1 MKVFNNLQVGTKILA
16 AFVIAFLVMI
26 GIGLFTLSQLSR
38 VNATIDDLTENLAVD
53 RQIAND
59 IAAEVMAAR
68 LAATKYINGHQQA
81 NLEAYQAAMGEYDK
95 TLAQAEV
102 AITNPKRVELLAQI
116 KTDIK
121 QYRSALTQITSS
133 IADRDRI
140 QTEVLDVQGPLA
152 LDLLDQLSTAVDRT
166 GSSDLVHEVDQVR
179 RAMLLMRLDAFKYLV
194 EGDPAIV
201 EKFAGRH
208 QEAQDAL
215 AALNGSL
222 TNAAQRKL
230 FADAQ
235 AAIDAYAAG
244 FVSLQADFDQQHVL
258 QTETL
263 DVVGPRVAE
272 SAAAIVASVGDDFVA
287 ESGRASSEE
296 TQTQIILITTILV
309 SGLLALLI
317 GFGITRS
324 VTVPL
329 AQVTRA
335 ARAIAQ
341 GDVNQE
347 IALRTTEELGQ
358 LADSFR
364 EMIDYLKEMAGSADA
379 IANGDLTIEVTPRS
393 ENDQLGKSLR
403 ITVER
408 LHELVGE
415 LLANA
420 DRVATSAQQVAGASE
435 QSAEATQQIAV
446 TMQQVARGSTQQA
459 ASITTTAAS
468 VEEMRR
474 AIDSVANG
482 AQEQAT
488 AIDSTGAAMSRL
500 AAAIADI
507 RRSAQAQADGM
518 KQAAAS
524 RAGLADSLHDVAAA
538 TDAVVHEAQQS
549 TKAADEGLDFAN
561 QSMAGMQR
569 VSDATEQL
577 ASRVRDLGRRSGQI
591 GAIIETIDDIASQTN
606 LLALNAAIEAARA
619 GEHGKGFAVVAEEVR
634 KLAERSA
641 QATKEIGDL
650 VRAVQSGAKEVGE
663 AMHTAGADVMNARQL
678 TEHAGTA
685 FEKLA
690 QGARQSAE
698 RARGVQAA
706 VVSMGDASVSLEDA
720 VARSAELAERNG
732 ESAEQMTLLS
742 AGVVTGLDRLSAVVE
757 SNTASTEQMS
767 ASANEV
773 TGSVESIASVSEEN
787 SAAVEEVS
795 ASAEEMTA
803 QVQEVAASAQ
813 VLAQLAVDL
822 KSMVRR
828 FHLDKRGSAA
838 EFVDQVETFK
848 NAHLGWVKKSEDMVA
863 GKLLLT
869 VEQIPAHT
877 ECALGKWYYR
887 IGAREFGGLKEY
899 KAIEQSHAAF
909 HDGLKS
915 LARALSSGQQD
926 TAARIQRDLVRQS
939 GVVVNALEDLKRVI
953 AHGGSQSTQV
963 NVRVAQGMQAVA
975 DPR

>member
-1 MKVFNNLQVGTKILA
+1 MKAFNNLKVGTKILA

-26 GIGLFTLSQLSR
+26 GIGLFTLAQLSR
-38 VNATIDDLTENLAVD
+38 LNATIDDLTENLAVD

-59 IAAEVMAAR
+59 IAAEILSAR
-68 LAATKYINGHQQA
+68 LTATKYINGHQPA
-81 NLEAYQAAMGEYDK
+81 NLEAYQVAMGEYDK

-102 AITNPKRVELLAQI
+102 AITNPKRVEILAQI
-116 KTDIK
+116 KSDVE
-121 QYRSALTQITSS
+121 QYRSTMTQISGFIT
-133 IADRDRI
+133 DRDNI
-140 QTEVLDVQGPLA
+140 QATILDVQGPLA
-152 LDLLDQLSTAVDRT
+152 LDLLDKLSAAADRT
-166 GSSDLVHEVDQVR
+166 GSSETAHQVDQVR
-179 RAMLLMRLDAFKYLV
+179 RALLLMRLDAFKYLI

-201 EKFAGRH
+201 EKFTGRY
-208 QEAQDAL
+208 QEAQTAL
-215 AALNGSL
+215 ATLDGSL
-222 TNAAQRKL
+222 TDAGQRQL
-230 FADAQ
+230 YADAS
-235 AAIDAYAAG
+235 AAIDAYASG
-244 FVSLQADFDQQHVL
+244 FTSLQADFDKQHAL

-272 SAAAIVASVGDDFVA
+272 SAAAIVASVGDDFTA
-287 ESGRASSEE
+287 ESDRASSEE
-296 TQTQIILITTILV
+296 TQTQIILITVILAA
-309 SGLLALLI
+309 GLLALLI

-329 AQVTRA
+329 SQVTRA
-335 ARAIAQ
+335 ASAIAQ

-347 IALRTTEELGQ
+347 ITLRTKDELGQ

-364 EMIDYLKEMAGSADA
+364 EMVDYLKTMAGSADDV
-379 IANGDLTIEVTPRS
+379 ANGDLTIQVKPRS
-393 ENDQLGKSLR
+393 ENDVLGKSLR
-403 ITVER
+403 MTVER
-408 LHELVGE
+408 LRELVTE
-415 LLANA
+415 LLGNA
-420 DRVATSAQQVAGASE
+420 ERVATSAQQVAGAAE

-459 ASITTTAAS
+459 ASITTTASS

-500 AAAIADI
+500 ATAIADI
-507 RRSAQAQADGM
+507 RQSAKDQAVGM
-518 KQAAAS
+518 TQAANL

-549 TKAADEGLDFAN
+549 TKAADEGLGFAT

-641 QATKEIGDL
+641 QATKEIGEL
-650 VRAVQSGAKEVGE
+650 VRAVQDGAKEVGE
-663 AMHTAGADVMNARQL
+663 AMHTAGADVTSARQL

-690 QGARQSAE
+690 RGAQQSAE
-698 RARGVQAA
+698 RAKGVQAA
-706 VVSMGDASVSLEDA
+706 VISMSDASASLEDA

-732 ESAEQMTLLS
+732 QSAEQMTLLS
-742 AGVVTGLDRLSAVVE
+742 EGVVTGLDRLSAVVE

-767 ASANEV
+767 ASASEV
-773 TGSVESIASVSEEN
+773 TSSVESIASVSEEN

-803 QVQEVAASAQ
+803 QVQEVSASAQ

-822 KSMVRR
+822 KSLVRR
-828 FHLDKRGSAA
+828 FHLSSGDSSA
-838 EFVDQVETFK
+838 EFVEQVETFK
-848 NAHLGWVKKSEDMVA
+848 SAHLGWVKKSEDMLA
-863 GKLLLT
+863 GKLQLT
-869 VEQIPAHT
+869 ADQIPAHT
-877 ECALGKWYYR
+877 DCALGKWYYR
-887 IGAREFGGLKEY
+887 VGVREFGSLQEY

-915 LARALSSGQQD
+915 LARALSSGQKD
-926 TAARIQRDLVRQS
+926 TARKIQQDLVRQS
-939 GVVVNALEDLKRVI
+939 GVVVGALEDLKRVI
-953 AHGGSQSTQV
+953 ARGGSHSSQV
-963 NVRVAQGMQAVA
+963 SVRVAPGKQPVGLHH
-975 DPR
+975 